1 MRLTLVY
8 TLLIS
13 ISLVAQNKDNYWG
26 ENEEGNTNIEKSALR
41 FFNTTRV
48 DDLLDKKKRNSS
60 NKIKVFRI
68 QLYSSTNRS
77 GAIKIKTRFKKLYP
91 KTLVET
97 SYEQPYFKTKVGA
110 YLSHLDAK
118 KKLKDYKKNFNDAFI
133 FEEFITIEKF

>member
-48 DDLLDKKKRNSS
+48 DDLLDKKK
-60 NKIKVFRI
+60 KEV
-68 QLYSSTNRS
+68 
-77 GAIKIKTRFKKLYP
+77 
-91 KTLVET
+91 
-97 SYEQPYFKTKVGA
+97 
-110 YLSHLDAK
+110 
-118 KKLKDYKKNFNDAFI
+118 
-133 FEEFITIEKF
+133 